1 MHTSHW
7 RGLRAALI
15 ATVATLAL
23 AACGS
28 SSSSSHGAASS
39 TPATSSSPATSS
51 TPAATSS
58 TSTSSS
64 GKPGAGKPAV
74 TIGDKNF
81 TEEYI
86 LGDLYAQA
94 LQAQGYTVNLKP
106 NIGTTEITY
115 KALKTGQ
122 IDMYPEYD
130 GTLLSAVFGYNRV
143 PTSAQQTFQ
152 LTQAKV
158 EKQGFVLL
166 NPTPFYDTDALA
178 VTKQFAAAHG
188 LHSIGDLKKLGH
200 SLKLGGAPEFA
211 TRFSG
216 LLGLRK
222 LYGVNPT
229 FVPLAIGITYKA
241 IDDGQVDT
249 FDAFSTDAQLTSGK
263 YVLLADPKHV
273 FGYQYVTPV
282 VKKSVLTA
290 EGPAFAA
297 TINKVSALLTLP
309 AIQKMNADVAL
320 DKQSPATVAQEFLK
334 ANGLA

>member
-1 MHTSHW
+1 MHSSHL
-7 RGLRAALI
+7 RGLRAALV
-15 ATVATLAL
+15 ATVAVLAL

-28 SSSSSHGAASS
+28 SSSSSHGATS
-39 TPATSSSPATSS
+39 TPSTS
-51 TPAATSS
+51 TPAATSTPTTAS
-58 TSTSSS
+58 TTSGSQ
-64 GKPGAGKPAV
+64 PGAGKPAV

-94 LQAQGYTVNLKP
+94 LQAKGYKVNLKP

-115 KALKTGQ
+115 KALQSGQ

-130 GTLLSAVFGYNRV
+130 GTLLSAVFGYNKV

-158 EKQGFVLL
+158 KKQGFQLL
-166 NPTPFYDTDALA
+166 DPTPFYDTDALA
-178 VTKQFAAAHG
+178 VTKKFAAAHG
-188 LHSIGDLKKLGH
+188 LHTIADLKKLGH

-216 LLGLRK
+216 LLGLK
-222 LYGVNPT
+222 QLYGLNPT

-241 IDDGQVDT
+241 IDTGQVDT
-249 FDAFSTDAQLTSGK
+249 FDAFSTDAQLTTGK
-263 YVLLADPKHV
+263 YALLTDPKHV

-282 VKKSVLTA
+282 VKQSVLNA

-297 TINKVSALLTLP
+297 TINKVSSLLTLP
-309 AIQKMNADVAL
+309 AIQKMNAAVAL
-320 DKQSPATVAQEFLK
+320 DQQAPATVAREFLH